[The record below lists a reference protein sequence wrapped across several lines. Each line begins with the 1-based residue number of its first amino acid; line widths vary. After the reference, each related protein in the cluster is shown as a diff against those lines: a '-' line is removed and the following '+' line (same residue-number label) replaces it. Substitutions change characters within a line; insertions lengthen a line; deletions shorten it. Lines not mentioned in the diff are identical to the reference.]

1 MKFTEIKL
9 FQVKPD
15 KLEAFEA
22 LVARMEADQATQE
35 GCLHISY
42 MKRFFVL
49 DDMEPRELTRIVKCV
64 KYFSTWEFDSKD
76 HYAAANRWFFDAYS
90 KEVFKLLIMP
100 FDINCGPRCAERSPV
115 GS

>member
-1 MKFTEIKL
+1 MNFSEIKL

-15 KLEAFEA
+15 KLDVFEA
-22 LVARMEADQATQE
+22 LVARMEADQAAQE

-64 KYFSTWEFDSKD
+64 KYFSTWEFDTKD

-90 KEVFKLLIMP
+90 KEVTKLLIMP
-100 FDINCGPRCAERSPV
+100 FDVNCGYRCAGRSPV
-115 GS
+115 SS

>member
-15 KLEAFEA
+15 KLDAFEA
-22 LVARMEADQATQE
+22 LAARIKADQAQRE
-35 GCLHISY
+35 GCLYISY

-64 KYFSTWEFDSKD
+64 KYFSCWEFDSKAR
-76 HYAAANRWFFDAYS
+76 YAAANRWFFDAYY
-90 KEVFKLLIMP
+90 KEAARLLIMP
-100 FDINCGPRCAERSPV
+100 FDINCGYAVAEEDAPC
-115 GS
+115 